1 MTAIFSM
8 LVDGAEKHQLTGGW
22 LLRWLSAR
30 ISSLWFHLFRLNTSI
45 LHIEQH
51 TVCRRDSLLWN
62 VQYSTA
68 LHKMKYCTCTHIH
81 THIHTQAVV
90 VVDGRPQGVG
100 RQPVS
105 QNEAQSNHSEMN
117 ALEDSQNHNIKH
129 TDTHREWEERDTES
143 KQLLATLCVCVREI
157 VCVH

>member
-1 MTAIFSM
+1 
-8 LVDGAEKHQLTGGW
+8 
-22 LLRWLSAR
+22 
-30 ISSLWFHLFRLNTSI
+30 
-45 LHIEQH
+45 
-51 TVCRRDSLLWN
+51 
-62 VQYSTA
+62 
-68 LHKMKYCTCTHIH
+68 MKYCTVQAHTYTHAE
-81 THIHTQAVV
+81 AVV

-143 KQLLATLCVCVREI
+143 KQLLAMLCVCMRECVCVRPSRKEKKKGLGRTAISPDRSALRFI
-157 VCVH
+157 VKVF